1 MGKFQMDCD
10 YEEAR
15 EESKKEMIEMTR
27 RNRGRKKS
35 IFAQKLE
42 TKKPVFDPEQ

>member
-1 MGKFQMDCD
+1 MDCD
-10 YEEAR
+10 YEDAK
-15 EESKKEMIEMTR
+15 EESKREIIDMTR

-42 TKKPVFDPEQ
+42 TKKPVFDPQQ

>member
-1 MGKFQMDCD
+1 MDCD
-10 YEEAR
+10 YVDNKEETR
-15 EESKKEMIEMTR
+15 KEMVDMTR

-42 TKKPVFDPEQ
+42 TKKPVFDPQQ

>member
-1 MGKFQMDCD
+1 MDCD
-10 YEEAR
+10 YVDNKEEVR
-15 EESKKEMIEMTR
+15 KEMVDMTR

-42 TKKPVFDPEQ
+42 TKKPVFDPQQ